1 VCHPATR
8 TITSILEREREM
20 ADDQVGWIFPNSASR
35 SGHIESM
42 KAPFRRVVLRSG
54 LDPIKVTPHTM
65 RHTAITEL
73 AETGAEGRTIQAFS
87 GHKSREMVW
96 RYTHARD
103 LRVNEALDRLE
114 QTGNKVERLGE
125 HKRSRS

>member
-1 VCHPATR
+1 
-8 TITSILEREREM
+8 
-20 ADDQVGWIFPNSASR
+20 
-35 SGHIESM
+35 
-42 KAPFRRVVLRSG
+42 
-54 LDPIKVTPHTM
+54 M